1 MRLLPPAPPPPPPPP
16 APLESCVVLRLMSP
30 LLEDCGDDSLLTE
43 TEWSRELADE
53 RSSFPELVYASMI
66 RSIPDGWIDSKDLL
80 LLLLPSGLAHRLNSS
95 IVSVLI

>member
-1 MRLLPPAPPPPPPPP
+1 
-16 APLESCVVLRLMSP
+16 MSP

-80 LLLLPSGLAHRLNSS
+80 LLLLLPSGLAHRLNSS